1 MKSVLPKELHPS
13 RVFFTEFDRVT
24 YSQVAW
30 SQEEVDAIYQNLER
44 KVKLL
49 ALTKGQIVIA
59 ASHLL
64 ESEIASDF
72 LFTYPDVL
80 AKGII
85 VPSLRS
91 EFSTCAEFLE
101 SKRTQPDKGESEHFQ
116 NEEAAEVASMIDSA
130 PAVVRWS
137 VHDMS
142 DWFKTRLLTDL
153 RDEKSLL
160 RLAIRNEGVVLP
172 ADLDGRIEKEKV
184 LSRGAV
190 YQIARET
197 KIKSLWDL
205 LSNYTDFLYYLSG
218 ARTTG
223 SEGVLPQENL
233 LDFSIGDLAGQ
244 RTRLSK
250 YEVFFKLFIDV
261 VKARTSRHF
270 PTDVLDTLSM
280 NDTLDLHGI
289 AVSTD
294 FTEKYH
300 NIQVKTKDA
309 LSVHDPE
316 RLVLL
321 MNELDE
327 FERELHTQFGLAIDK
342 ELTSRQ
348 REEKKT
354 GARKLL
360 HSLASLIIPYYD
372 TPNTAA
378 DIVINALEL
387 VGQKQMAETVKNRIE
402 QGWHACEKYIERV
415 HIADKQV
422 LLDFV
427 VEVNK
432 KYSKKMLGV

>member
-30 SQEEVDAIYQNLER
+30 SREEVDAISQNLER

-49 ALTKGQIVIA
+49 TLTKGQIVIA

-64 ESEIASDF
+64 ESEIAHDF
-72 LFTYPDVL
+72 LFAYPDVL

-101 SKRTQPDKGESEHFQ
+101 RKRTHPDKGESEHFQ
-116 NEEAAEVASMIDSA
+116 SEEATEVASMIDSA
-130 PAVVRWS
+130 PAVVRWG

-153 RDEKSLL
+153 RDEKGLI
-160 RLAIRNEGVVLP
+160 RLAIRNEGVILP
-172 ADLDGRIEKEKV
+172 MDLDAQIEKEKV

-190 YQIARET
+190 YRIAKET
-197 KIKSLWDL
+197 KIKPLWDL
-205 LSNYTDFLYYLSG
+205 ICNYTDFLYYLSG
-218 ARTTG
+218 ARTTH

-244 RTRLSK
+244 QTRLSE

-261 VKARTSRHF
+261 VKARTSTHF
-270 PTDVLDTLSM
+270 PTDMLDTLSM
-280 NDTLDLHGI
+280 DDTVDLHGI

-294 FTEKYH
+294 FTEKYN
-300 NIQVKTKDA
+300 NIQVKTKEA
-309 LSVHDPE
+309 LNIHDPE

-321 MNELDE
+321 MHELDE
-327 FERELHTQFGLAIDK
+327 FERELHTQFGLALDN

-348 REEKKT
+348 REQKKT

-378 DIVINALEL
+378 DIVINGLEL
-387 VGQKQMAETVKNRIE
+387 VGQRQMAEIVKNRIE
-402 QGWHACEKYIERV
+402 QGWHACEKYLERV

-432 KYSKKMLGV
+432 KYSKKMFGV